1 MVLGSQRATM
11 KMPITYK
18 ACLIGCGRMGA
29 TIDDEVRD
37 RPDSVRWLPYSHA
50 AACAAVERLTLVAVA
65 DVVAAKVEAARAR
78 YQVPRGYAG
87 YREMIVKEQPD
98 LLCIA
103 TRPATH
109 AETTVFAAEHGVRAI
124 YCEKPLCCSLVEADA
139 MVATCERYGVWFN
152 YGTQCRY
159 TPLFRKLR
167 ELIETGGIGRPE
179 AVIACCGVSAAM
191 WGHTHT
197 ADMLMFL
204 AGDAEVEEVQATVAA
219 THEDWDG
226 DCLRIDAGITM
237 GYAHFRNGVHG
248 YLTAG
253 SGDEY
258 EVRGSEG
265 TLRTLNGGS
274 GVEWRRAREPWHL
287 LEVESF
293 PDVSQQ
299 SGTVSGLR
307 ELVAAL
313 DEGSE
318 TTGGIRRARAS
329 QEMIF
334 GWVESHRRAGARV
347 PLPLENR
354 ALAIRPAGW

>member
-1 MVLGSQRATM
+1 MTE
-11 KMPITYK
+11 TYK
-18 ACLIGCGRMGA
+18 TCLIGCGRMGT

-37 RPDSVRWLPYSHA
+37 RPDSFRWLPYSHA
-50 AACAAVERLTLVAVA
+50 AACAAVDRLALVAVA
-65 DVVAAKVEAARAR
+65 DVVAEKVQAARQR
-78 YQVPRGYAG
+78 YQVPRGYTD
-87 YREMIVKEQPD
+87 YREMIGKEQPD

-109 AETTVFAAEHGVRAI
+109 VETTLFAAEHGVRAI
-124 YCEKPLCCSLVEADA
+124 YCEKPLCCSMEEADA
-139 MVATCERYGVWFN
+139 MVAACERNGVRFN
-152 YGTQCRY
+152 YGTQRRY
-159 TPLFRKLR
+159 TPLFQKMR
-167 ELIETGGIGRPE
+167 ERIDTGGIGRPE

-197 ADMLMFL
+197 ADMLMYL
-204 AGDAEVEEVQATVAA
+204 AGDAAIDFVQGAVSARDV
-219 THEDWDG
+219 DWEG
-226 DCLRIDAGITM
+226 DSLKADPGIAM
-237 GYAHFRNGVHG
+237 GYVRFRNGVHG

-274 GVEWRRAREPWHL
+274 GVEWRRARLPWHL
-287 LEVESF
+287 LEDEPF
-293 PDVSQQ
+293 PDVARE
-299 SGTVSGLR
+299 SGTVGGLR

-313 DEGSE
+313 DGGGE
-318 TTGGIRRARAS
+318 TSGGIHRARAS

-334 GWVESHRRAGARV
+334 GWVESHRRGGARV
-347 PLPLENR
+347 DFPLANR